1 MENRE
6 KILEI
11 ENLCKWFPTKY
22 GIADAVS
29 GRKRKFLKA
38 VNDVS
43 LTIYRGE
50 NIGLVGESGCGKS
63 TLAKTILRLY
73 KPTSGRLI
81 LRGEDI
87 TTLSG
92 KALREK
98 RTQMQMVFQDP
109 YSSLNPRMSIYE
121 LLSEELKVHRVVPP
135 NQVEARTAELLET
148 CGLSMEIGSRFPGE
162 LSGGQRQRVGI
173 ARALALQSPFIIA
186 DEPVSALDVSIQAQI
201 INLLASLKKSFSLTM
216 LFISH
221 DLRVVRY
228 ITSRVMVMYLA
239 AWWSWATRRRCLIC
253 RCTHIRRS

>member
-1 MENRE
+1 MEQRE
-6 KILEI
+6 KILAI
-11 ENLCKWFPTKY
+11 ENLCKWFPMKH

-29 GRKRKFLKA
+29 GRKRRFLKA
-38 VNDVS
+38 VNNVTLD
-43 LTIYRGE
+43 IYSGE

-121 LLSEELKVHRVVPP
+121 LLAEELTVHHIVPAG
-135 NQVEARTAELLET
+135 QVNDRTAELLET
-148 CGLSMEIGSRFPGE
+148 CGLSMDIASRFPGE
-162 LSGGQRQRVGI
+162 LSGDSG
-173 ARALALQSPFIIA
+173 
-186 DEPVSALDVSIQAQI
+186 SAW
-201 INLLASLKKSFSLTM
+201 ASRGRWRFSRP
-216 LFISH
+216 SSS
-221 DLRVVRY
+221 R
-228 ITSRVMVMYLA
+228 TSRCRRWMCPF
-239 AWWSWATRRRCLIC
+239 RRRSSTCW
-253 RCTHIRRS
+253 RR